1 MAACVLLLASGA
13 RAQLTSARFTSAP
26 SAMAAPAALS
36 AAASAATAPALLAP
50 ALASPAF
57 AAAPSILAAVP
68 ALIPVAAPAVGAAP
82 AMTAGSFS
90 AAAAAASGPEKEKAP
105 SAAHTAAALSEFSR
119 LVSDLTSGDAGRSAA
134 AAAELNEIKKA
145 HLNGSPDSKSTKVL
159 DLKPMQ
165 IPVGMFEV
173 DDKAKLLKD
182 MKDKKADEWLRKKS
196 VPVVGDYKGR
206 KRPVDHH
213 HEARA
218 AWEAGHGEVYTHH
231 YFDDRLHD
239 LIKGLTKEQ
248 FYAVTKAMGLYYDRD
263 ERGVERDP
271 SDLPSDTR
279 GHTDDPYRSLAG
291 SVRDAGGY
299 DKTSEPF
306 AEFKW
311 TNFFRERVKIG
322 SKRADFD
329 KSVAE
334 AMKLAHD
341 SAARALPGYQP
352 E

>member
-13 RAQLTSARFTSAP
+13 QGQLTSARFTSAP

-36 AAASAATAPALLAP
+36 ASAAASMTVPSLLAP

-57 AAAPSILAAVP
+57 AAAPSL
-68 ALIPVAAPAVGAAP
+68 LVAAPALGLSAPVPAAAP
-82 AMTAGSFS
+82 ALAAGFF
-90 AAAAAASGPEKEKAP
+90 AAAAAPEKDAAP
-105 SAAHTAAALSEFSR
+105 SGAHAAAALSEFSR
-119 LVSDLTSGDAGRSAA
+119 LVSDLMSGDGARSSAA
-134 AAAELNEIKKA
+134 AAALNKIKEA
-145 HLNGSPDSKSTKVL
+145 HLNDGAEAKSTKIL

-173 DDKAKLLKD
+173 DDKTKLLKD

-196 VPVVGDYKGR
+196 APVVTDYKGR

-218 AWEAGHGEVYTHH
+218 AWEAGRTEVYTHH
-231 YFDDRLHD
+231 YFDDKLHD

-248 FYAVTKAMGLYYDRD
+248 FYAVTRAMGLYYDRD
-263 ERGVERDP
+263 EKGVERDP
-271 SDLPSDTR
+271 SDLPADTR

-306 AEFKW
+306 AEFQW
-311 TNFFRERVKIG
+311 ANYFRSRVKV
-322 SKRADFD
+322 SPKRADFE

-341 SAARALPGYQP
+341 PAAKGLPGYKP